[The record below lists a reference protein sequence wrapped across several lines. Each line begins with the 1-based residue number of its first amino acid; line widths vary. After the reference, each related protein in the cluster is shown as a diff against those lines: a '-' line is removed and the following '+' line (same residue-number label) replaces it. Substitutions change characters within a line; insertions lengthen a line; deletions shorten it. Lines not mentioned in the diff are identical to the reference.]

1 MDPKSST
8 LREPQVKIKTKER
21 PSNFDKSTRRL
32 PSAFELVES
41 NCNRNSRTLSN
52 GVVYMKPPPKK
63 RKKQAPPLTVNR
75 DTHSSA
81 LEIVNAETTLPKK
94 RPPKLPVHKQ
104 QIVNLEDLTQQYNDK
119 LPVAIRPFIMGA
131 KDVKSD
137 GNCGFRAIARLLGYR
152 ENSWRKVRREL
163 LNELKND
170 EFLYEF
176 IFQSVEKSHPLSE
189 YQCREISIGLVEK
202 YFVQLHLQP
211 HHPMPPIINC
221 WLDISNLKAL
231 DWYSPYRD
239 RIDNWKEL
247 IGSFDVHLDVY

>member
-1 MDPKSST
+1 MDSKSSI

-21 PSNFDKSTRRL
+21 PSNFNKSTRRL

-41 NCNRNSRTLSN
+41 DCNRNSRTLSN

-119 LPVAIRPFIMGA
+119 LLVAIRPFIMGA
-131 KDVKSD
+131 KDVKSN

-152 ENSWRKVRREL
+152 ENSWRK
-163 LNELKND
+163 
-170 EFLYEF
+170 
-176 IFQSVEKSHPLSE
+176 
-189 YQCREISIGLVEK
+189 
-202 YFVQLHLQP
+202 LHLQP